1 MSEIKAEV
9 LFLDIYIGRYS
20 CIGLCPDRSGG
31 VHKMIFVYAGLIEV
45 VLYSIVVILQKH
57 TKKPIKFLFELISVN
72 IVYLLIS
79 AYFFFEKNKLV
90 EITASS
96 WQAYIIVLLC
106 ITAMILYTVGQFLFS
121 KKNTVRRGAV
131 LIAISSLFMLIILAV
146 FWLW

>member
-1 MSEIKAEV
+1 
-9 LFLDIYIGRYS
+9 
-20 CIGLCPDRSGG
+20 
-31 VHKMIFVYAGLIEV
+31 MIFVYAGLIEV